1 VGLLQGLAENC
12 ELPMRKKLLQQLP
25 EARHTTQLGDR
36 VDRHLTEATL
46 ATLFDTIALRCVLEE
61 VPRFLRPESVD
72 ACPDLRIHFKAIV
85 LLTESHELDRIVEA
99 GLGIPGGG
107 YTREVEEDIEDLS
120 WGIDVDQGGMRLIA
134 NHKHV
139 TEHFAIESRQP

>member
-1 VGLLQGLAENC
+1 MTAVLDTVFVLLPPVLDTSYETLWDSCKVWRRIASCQCGRSFFNSSQKLGIPPSSEIGLTGI
-12 ELPMRKKLLQQLP
+12 LPK
-25 EARHTTQLGDR
+25 
-36 VDRHLTEATL
+36 ATL

-120 WGIDVDQGGMRLIA
+120 WGTM
-134 NHKHV
+134 
-139 TEHFAIESRQP
+139 